1 MRRFIVVILICVLAL
16 PTGGLFAQGQRPLA
30 TVRALAVNVRSGPGA
45 QYPAI
50 GQLKQGARFWVT
62 AVTPDF
68 GWLFFSYWGK
78 DAYVTA
84 QPGLV
89 TVDVDLAQLPGA
101 TVADSVPPA
110 STGAAIALSDYVV
123 SPVVPAPGE
132 PFEISL
138 TLKNTG
144 STDAGLFSVAASFS
158 PSNTFAW
165 ATVGK
170 LGAGESGTVV
180 LRDTGEQAT
189 GRFTIQVAL
198 DVENRLGDVVKDS
211 LPEVTYRIDRPY
223 IAQSSIK
230 LEPFTNVDL
239 HGGTPDLALDLAGLS
254 ALNGAQLVLLTDLAL
269 PDVHY
274 DLLAQVK
281 GAAVAADKLLP
292 GALIGL
298 KTAEGRRGLL
308 RVAAYDGRVLEVQ
321 YFIYAK

>member
-1 MRRFIVVILICVLAL
+1 MSRFIVLVMVSLLVLPGVAY
-16 PTGGLFAQGQRPLA
+16 AQGKQPLA
-30 TVRALAVNVRSGPGA
+30 MVKALAVNVRSGPGA
-45 QYPAI
+45 QSPVI
-50 GQLKQGARFWVT
+50 GQLKQGAQFWVT
-62 AVTPDF
+62 AVTPDL

-84 QPGLV
+84 QPDLV
-89 TVDVDLAQLPGA
+89 AVDVDLAQLPGA
-101 TVADSVPPA
+101 TLVASASPV
-110 STGAAIALSDYVV
+110 STGAKITLIDYVI

-132 PFEISL
+132 PFEVAL

-144 STDAGLFSVAASFS
+144 RVDAGLFSVATTFS

-170 LGAGESGTVV
+170 LGAGESGTVT
-180 LRDTGEQAT
+180 LRDPGEQAT
-189 GRFTIQVAL
+189 GRFVIRIAL

-223 IAQSSIK
+223 LAQSSIK
-230 LEPFTNVDL
+230 LESFMNVDL
-239 HGGTPDLALDLAGLS
+239 HGGIPDLALDLAGLS
-254 ALNGAQLVLLTDLAL
+254 ALNGAQLTLLNDLAL

-298 KTAEGRRGLL
+298 RTAEGRRGLL